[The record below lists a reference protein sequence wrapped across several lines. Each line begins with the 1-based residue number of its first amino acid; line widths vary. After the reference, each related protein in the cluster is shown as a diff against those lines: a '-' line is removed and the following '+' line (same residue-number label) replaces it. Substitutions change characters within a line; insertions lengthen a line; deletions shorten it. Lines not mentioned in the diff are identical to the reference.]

1 MKALPLLAALALCP
15 AVALAGTCENNF
27 TSQGDP
33 RNGAEYRTSTVV
45 EGVGVGSALAQLR
58 VIAQGNKYKYLN
70 ETGDARSGTLTM
82 EYPRALG
89 YEAFPV
95 AFTATARDG
104 GAELSVHTRTSRGTN
119 FKDAESR
126 AHLCGLLAQVKSGA
140 RGDALA
146 ASVRKAEGA
155 GTSQVVQIAPRKLS
169 DEIEKQIRNSL
180 RGPGASPQIINE
192 RYKGRRYRIDGQL
205 YTKETDTYG
214 PRPNSHGRQVT
225 FDIVKKGGLIRA
237 AEVGVVAHT
246 HTQIVCELARGQEGY
261 ADRLESGD
269 YMTLTGTF
277 RIYEGGQFILTGCR
291 PD

>member
-1 MKALPLLAALALCP
+1 MNTASLLAALALCP
-15 AVALAGTCENNF
+15 SLALAGTCEDNF
-27 TSQGDP
+27 TSQRDP
-33 RNGAEYRTSTVV
+33 RNGAEYRTSTTVV
-45 EGVGVGSALAQLR
+45 GVGVGSALAQLR

-70 ETGDARSGTLTM
+70 ETGDERSGTLTM
-82 EYPRALG
+82 EYPRAMA

-95 AFTATARDG
+95 AFTATAR
-104 GAELSVHTRTSRGTN
+104 GAATELSVHTRTSRGTN

-126 AHLCGLLAQVKSGA
+126 AHLCGLLAQVKPGA

-155 GTSQVVQIAPRKLS
+155 GASQVVSIAPRKLS

-180 RGPGASPQIINE
+180 RGPGASPQIISE

-205 YTKETDTYG
+205 YTKETNTYG

-225 FDIVKKGGLIRA
+225 FDIVKKDNLLRA
-237 AEVGVVAHT
+237 AETSAAAHT
-246 HTQIVCELARGQEGY
+246 QTQIVCELAPGQEGY
-261 ADRLESGD
+261 ADRLEPGD

-277 RIYEGGQFILTGCR
+277 RVYQDGLFILTGCR